1 MSDQKKEYVFGN
13 CELGL
18 TFVVEG
24 TYSTN
29 EELSNASS
37 ILLEWWDYMEPDEN
51 CSTRKEPVYN
61 EYGIWR
67 EPAPI
72 AKDIW
77 HEPIYNDYEI
87 WQDPNGY
94 ADTISEKF
102 QCNFDQQ
109 TTAEN
114 DSQIVS
120 QEDTIDEFFVIKKDT
135 ASLEDLRYY
144 SNRDDITEPK
154 LVDQF
159 NSFSRNNK
167 EKVVEED
174 SEFMANFNDWINFD
188 SIDHEAFFNSCKLIW
203 LATEI

>member
-1 MSDQKKEYVFGN
+1 MSDQKKEHTFGN
-13 CELGL
+13 CELDL
-18 TFVVEG
+18 TFMVEG

-29 EELSNASS
+29 EELPNTLS
-37 ILLEWWDYMEPDEN
+37 ILLEWWAETDYTVPDEN
-51 CSTRKEPVYN
+51 YSTRKEPIYN

-67 EPAPI
+67 EPVPI
-72 AKDIW
+72 IKDIW

-94 ADTISEKF
+94 ADTTSEIF

-109 TTAEN
+109 ATAEN

-120 QEDTIDEFFVIKKDT
+120 QEDTIDEFFIIKKDT

-159 NSFSRNNK
+159 NSSSRNNK

-174 SEFMANFNDWINFD
+174 SEFIANSNDWINFD
-188 SIDHEAFFNSCKLIW
+188 SIDHEGFFNSCKLI
-203 LATEI
+203 